1 MNENI
6 TGIFIVLIILI
17 FLMIYLYY
25 LSYLNFYLR
34 KKGYKNPFLAS
45 FIGVLFLIP
54 LIIFF
59 ITGFDLLS
67 LNSNFFDFGFI
78 IVGLILFAGLATTI
92 IVILLP
98 TRKSRVP
105 GPRKIHVPYFMI
117 GIALLALLP
126 FGVLFILLLS
136 KSIFYPIMLIIS
148 LIPTILYCFY
158 MARRIKSSS
167 LTQATRMDNRP
178 PVLYLRPFIQ
188 EEEAFIEATFTEMDL
203 LSYFFSKMGITL
215 EKYFIDDLSKSIGPF
230 IALGNPEDYTPPEG
244 AARKYASD
252 KDWIDQFRQLSLQA
266 ACILMEVGHS
276 ENLQWELESLKK
288 YSLQEKLFVITR
300 PKKKKGWVRNFL
312 FYISRKIGKLGY
324 KRRDNKKVP
333 WEDFKKILSRSGYIL
348 NFPDPGPGAVLTFD
362 CDSKSILLA
371 TNAYTP
377 SEYIKAIQKWRLEKK
392 YIGELT

>member
-6 TGIFIVLIILI
+6 TGIFIGLIILI

-25 LSYLNFYLR
+25 LSYLYFYLR

-54 LIIFF
+54 FIIFF
-59 ITGFDLLS
+59 IIGFDLLS
-67 LNSNFFDFGFI
+67 INSNFFDFGFI

-98 TRKSRVP
+98 TRKSRVS
-105 GPRKIHVPYFMI
+105 GSRKIHLPYFMI

-126 FGVLFILLLS
+126 FGILFILLLS

-167 LTQATRMDNRP
+167 LTQAISMDNRP

-230 IALGNPEDYTPPEG
+230 IALGNPEDYTTPEG

-252 KDWIDQFRQLSLQA
+252 KDWIDQFRHLSLQA
-266 ACILMEVGHS
+266 VCILMEVGHS

-288 YSLQEKLFVITR
+288 YSLQEKLFIITR
-300 PKKKKGWVRNFL
+300 PKKKKGWRRNFL

-324 KRRDNKKVP
+324 KRGDNKKVS
-333 WEDFKKILSRSGYIL
+333 WADFKKILGRSGYIL

-362 CDSKSILLA
+362 RDGNGILLA

-392 YIGELT
+392 AIGELT